1 MFLHLIPELSDR
13 FMYANDDMFPLSP
26 LSQEDLFTRDGRPCM
41 HVWEEPAPRCPNI
54 FERKCIFQQN
64 VVRGITTA
72 AGLWVTAAIGLACGA
87 GLYVEAVFATVAV
100 LLVLELMHAVLPS
113 AGDNVLHV
121 TLSSDDRERLA
132 GAVEALRNEVL
143 DIESCRI
150 SFGDGLYR
158 AALDVHVRN
167 RDRIEGILQLLRGI
181 EGVGLDAIE

>member
-1 MFLHLIPELSDR
+1 MTEALSSHIR
-13 FMYANDDMFPLSP
+13 
-26 LSQEDLFTRDGRPCM
+26 
-41 HVWEEPAPRCPNI
+41 
-54 FERKCIFQQN
+54 
-64 VVRGITTA
+64 TA

>member
-1 MFLHLIPELSDR
+1 M
-13 FMYANDDMFPLSP
+13 
-26 LSQEDLFTRDGRPCM
+26 
-41 HVWEEPAPRCPNI
+41 
-54 FERKCIFQQN
+54 
-64 VVRGITTA
+64 
-72 AGLWVTAAIGLACGA
+72 
-87 GLYVEAVFATVAV
+87 
-100 LLVLELMHAVLPS
+100 LPS